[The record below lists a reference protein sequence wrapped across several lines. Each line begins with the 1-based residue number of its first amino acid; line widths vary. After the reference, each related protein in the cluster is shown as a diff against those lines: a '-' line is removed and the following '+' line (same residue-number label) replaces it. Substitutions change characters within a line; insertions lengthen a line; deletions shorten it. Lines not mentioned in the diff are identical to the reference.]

1 MVAVEDVM
9 SESLGAYIRDWFEP
23 GLAHPFLGLETV
35 SVPDATKPI
44 PKRWVEDV
52 EVQIEGDVLGDD
64 LDTFGDVK
72 KDGVSLQE
80 GKMFR
85 DALERL
91 DLSETCVMHP
101 KVNTFDQHQ
110 LAQEKRRVKQ
120 ELKRYD
126 LDFRKHSGRTPSH
139 TEKEPMRPLYVYYR
153 RLKVLISHSNG
164 SKSGRR
170 AANSDD
176 EGASSQPLGGARES
190 LASIRGM
197 DSRRTAGGDLGRAGT
212 AEDTTAALEDRIC
225 SLQSEKS
232 VVRAKLQAFQEKFVA
247 ENSRAI
253 KYHKDILPV
262 EREYRMYK
270 SLKEEVA
277 KAESQLRELQKG

>member
-23 GLAHPFLGLETV
+23 GLAHPFLGLQTV
-35 SVPDATKPI
+35 SVRDAAKPI
-44 PKRWVEDV
+44 PKLWVEDV
-52 EVQIEGDVLGDD
+52 EVQIEGDFRGDD
-64 LDTFGDVK
+64 LDAVGDVK

-80 GKMFR
+80 GKMRFR
-85 DALERL
+85 EALERL

-110 LAQEKRRVKQ
+110 LGLEKRRVKQ

-126 LDFRKHSGRTPSH
+126 SDFRQQAGRLPTH

-153 RLKVLISHSNG
+153 RLKVLISHG

-176 EGASSQPLGGARES
+176 EGAGSQPLGSVRES
-190 LASIRGM
+190 LTPNRDGASRG
-197 DSRRTAGGDLGRAGT
+197 RGGGDPGRAGS
-212 AEDTTAALEDRIC
+212 AEDQITALEDRIC
-225 SLQSEKS
+225 SLQSDKS
-232 VVRAKLQAFQEKFVA
+232 AVRAKLQAFQEKFVA
-247 ENSRAI
+247 ENNRVI

-270 SLKEEVA
+270 NLKEEVA
-277 KAESQLRELQKG
+277 KAESQLRELQRG